1 MPIKRLLTALLI
13 LWAVAWYQTENAE
26 QQCLDAGNRA
36 ETCAALVAKW

>member
-13 LWAVAWYQTENAE
+13 VWGLAWYQTEHTE
-26 QQCLDAGNRA
+26 QQCVDAGNTP

>member
-26 QQCLDAGNRA
+26 QQCLDTGNNA